1 MKHIKC
7 ILKNEKRD
15 YVVAFLLVL
24 LVCILMLTLGVYSQ
38 TQCKWKKLVKEYNS
52 LTKIQEVV
60 NESN

>member
-38 TQCKWKKLVKEYNS
+38 TQCKWKKLVK
-52 LTKIQEVV
+52 
-60 NESN
+60 